1 MPRKKRKKV
10 EKRGK
15 DVQQKIVKDV
25 NKKRKNTIKTNDS
38 CKRKMLCNRI
48 K

>member
-25 NKKRKNTIKTNDS
+25 NKKRVKVV
-38 CKRKMLCNRI
+38 
-48 K
+48 